1 MSNRNKLPDM
11 LTKEQLVKLFEN
23 MIIPKC
29 SIACFM
35 ALMCGLRIREACR
48 LEILD
53 IDLERRIIKIRDSKD
68 PSRAKHGGYGK
79 DRIVPIP
86 QITISPIQKWLSII
100 EGGKYFLS
108 AENNS
113 DKHLRPKTLHIWFA
127 ETRKRAGLDI
137 PDRISEYKKPTKFR
151 KQTTLYKYRFHHLRH
166 FYATYVYE
174 KTRDLYAVADLL
186 GHNQVT
192 TTQIYARVSDKTKK
206 ESVDFAFNNPIRTK
220 LFENNPVNAL
230 NYSIPPIAKR
240 DKTPIEILEDRYARG
255 EISDIDFANKLRLL
269 KLRQD
274 YIKEEKELE
283 KESQTSQKEDEF
295 REFEEAGLT
304 ESEKQEK
311 ALKVL
316 NKTKK
321 K

>member
-1 MSNRNKLPDM
+1 M
-11 LTKEQLVKLFEN
+11 
-23 MIIPKC
+23 
-29 SIACFM
+29 
-35 ALMCGLRIREACR
+35 
-48 LEILD
+48 
-53 IDLERRIIKIRDSKD
+53 KD
-68 PSRAKHGGYGK
+68 PNRAKHGGYGK

-86 QITISPIQKWLSII
+86 LIAVSPIQKWLSIV

-108 AENNS
+108 AENCP
-113 DKHLRPKTLHIWFA
+113 DKSLVTKTLHIWFA
-127 ETRKRAGLDI
+127 EARKRASLDI
-137 PDRISEYKKPTKFR
+137 PDRVSEYKKPTKFR
-151 KQTTLYKYRFHHLRH
+151 NQTTIYKYRFHHFRH

-206 ESVDFAFNNPIRTK
+206 ESVDFAFNNPIKTK

-230 NYSIPPIAKR
+230 NYSIPTIAKR

-255 EISDIDFANKLRLL
+255 DISDIDFSNKLRLL

-274 YIKEEKELE
+274 YIKEDKELE
-283 KESQTSQKEDEF
+283 KESQSSQKEEDIEEF
-295 REFEEAGLT
+295 GLT